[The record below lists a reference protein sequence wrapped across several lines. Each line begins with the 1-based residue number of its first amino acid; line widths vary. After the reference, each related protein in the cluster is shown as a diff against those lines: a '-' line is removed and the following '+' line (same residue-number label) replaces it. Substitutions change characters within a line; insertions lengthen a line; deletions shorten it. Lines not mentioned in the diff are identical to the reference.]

1 MKRTTALYV
10 VQRQA
15 PDAQE
20 WSRVA
25 CCNSLAFAQLIAV
38 AGMRQR
44 IGVKYRAIHSRS
56 GAKVTLGR
64 AQHEKA
70 A

>member
-1 MKRTTALYV
+1 MKGTTALYM

-15 PDAQE
+15 LDALE

-25 CCNSLAFAQLIAV
+25 HCNSLAFAQLIAV
-38 AGMRQR
+38 AGMRQQ
-44 IGVKYRAIHSRS
+44 IGAKYRAIHSRS
-56 GAKVTLGR
+56 GAKVTLGC
-64 AQHEKA
+64 AQKA